1 MRRHTAASARI
12 LPSARV
18 FAVGPEDLHEFP
30 GLLLQRIPLAVTDH
44 ALDAQRAAQTGA
56 AARPCFA
63 ADVTV
68 TMLAFKPGLVVP
80 AAARW
85 TGAVRLAK
93 LEGPEALEA

>member
-1 MRRHTAASARI
+1 MRGARRA
-12 LPSARV
+12 LPRKAKDAP
-18 FAVGPEDLHEFP
+18 FAVAVDVPS
-30 GLLLQRIPLAVTDH
+30 GLS
-44 ALDAQRAAQTGA
+44 AQTGA